1 MTPEQPTAPRTV
13 MKKVLVKRVK
23 KILVKRPVAVPSA
36 TAPAVQ
42 AISRPAPN
50 PNVPATAVPRP
61 VQPSFAANAPT
72 TRQHAP
78 TPTSDAPRRPSFVGK
93 IINGVEVR
101 RLSYDLPDNILEEVE
116 KHKRVTD

>member
-50 PNVPATAVPRP
+50 PNVRGKRADDAATRADADFQRPAPPLFCRK
-61 VQPSFAANAPT
+61 N
-72 TRQHAP
+72 
-78 TPTSDAPRRPSFVGK
+78 
-93 IINGVEVR
+93 N
-101 RLSYDLPDNILEEVE
+101 
-116 KHKRVTD
+116 